1 MGRVVSDN
9 CLRLLM
15 IADDLN
21 ILENDVFV
29 LLEIDSIQNL
39 SLMDFVSYIEL
50 SIRVLVS
57 IYF

>member
-15 IADDLN
+15 ILDDLN